1 MDIVLLSSRKSNSM
15 KFLSTIALLLL
26 FTWTSTA
33 QEIQEEVHKEIPKEL
48 KSLLEFEHSSI
59 ELGKVKKGDTRQG
72 TFKFTNVS
80 KEEVQIEFI
89 SVCECTQ
96 VDYPTLPIKPGESGK
111 IDFTFDSSE
120 KDKSE
125 EIVLDVLLTNVEPIS
140 GYQIVES
147 VHYTYELVE

>member
-1 MDIVLLSSRKSNSM
+1 M
-15 KFLSTIALLLL
+15 KILSTIGLLL
-26 FTWTSTA
+26 FFTISSFA
-33 QEIQEEVHKEIPKEL
+33 QEMKDVPEDL
-48 KSLLEFEHSSI
+48 KSLLEFEVSSI

-80 KEEVQIEFI
+80 KEDVVIEFI

-96 VDYPTLPIKPGESGK
+96 VDYPTLPIKPGASGK

-125 EIVLDVLLTNVEPIS
+125 QINLDILLKNVEKS
-140 GYQIVES
+140 TGYQIVES
-147 VHYTYELVE
+147 VHYTYELEK